1 MGSAAGEERKM
12 ITENYQMFVCSEA
25 KDSTAHI
32 DVHDKYTLK
41 TVSRVAMA
49 TTQVIEEAIEGA
61 LNVAPAMAAMPS
73 YERKA
78 VLQYVVCELQ
88 RLAEE
93 IARIITTESGK
104 PIKDSRSEV
113 QRTIDTFQVAAEETT
128 RIFGECIPL
137 DISPPN
143 KGLQGLVKKYP
154 IGAVSMISPWNF
166 PLNLVAHKV
175 APALAVGCPFVLKPS
190 SRTPIS
196 ALMLGQILASC
207 KSLPKGAFSILPCS
221 REDSDALT
229 TDDRLKLLTFT
240 GSGNSGWNM
249 KAKAG
254 KKKVVMELG
263 GNSPCI
269 VEDVVP
275 DLQGTVERLVQGG
288 FYQSGQSCIHMQR
301 LYVRQQLYSQV
312 QGALVDAVKKLKMGN
327 PHEEDTFIGPI
338 ISESAAKS
346 IEDRIQDAVKM
357 GGRIIVGGKRNGA
370 FIEPTILEDV
380 PLEAEVRNEE
390 IFGPVVLMYS
400 YRDFKE
406 AVHEANNTHYGLQ
419 AGVFTTDV
427 NKAFYALDHLQVGGV
442 CLNDSP
448 GKRVDSQPYGGV
460 KDSGIGREGVRY
472 AMEDMLVTK
481 VLVMKNIGN
490 I

>member
-1 MGSAAGEERKM
+1 MGSAAEEERKM
-12 ITENYQMFVCSEA
+12 ITDNYQMFVCSEA

-32 DVHDKYTLK
+32 DVQDKYTLK

-49 TTQVIEEAIEGA
+49 TTQAIEEAIEGA

-207 KSLPKGAFSILPCS
+207 KSLPKG
-221 REDSDALT
+221 
-229 TDDRLKLLTFT
+229 
-240 GSGNSGWNM
+240 SGNSGWNM

-269 VEDVVP
+269 VEDLVP

-370 FIEPTILEDV
+370 FIEPTILENV
-380 PLEAEVRNEE
+380 PLEAEVRKEE